1 MRTIISR
8 NCDESTNSIETEP
21 HDQQKKLKIS
31 LPIAQA
37 VNDHLLLLIRV
48 RNVYLERATGKL

>member
-21 HDQQKKLKIS
+21 HDQQKKTKNLVADRPS
-31 LPIAQA
+31 S
-37 VNDHLLLLIRV
+37 
-48 RNVYLERATGKL
+48 